1 MPKKSMRKNHEQA
14 QAGFTLLEATFALTV
29 NTMVLLLLAGGM
41 GVIRTA
47 NIQLEQRQ
55 DAEWHLFLIQLEH
68 ELADELLVQ
77 KTSTTIR
84 TKSQNPADTAVYTY
98 EFRVNK
104 VLRYKNGEGYHP
116 MLLQVKALKYEVTN
130 EGISIQATLSD
141 DQTRRAHLILPKAPI
156 K

>member
-1 MPKKSMRKNHEQA
+1 M
-14 QAGFTLLEATFALTV
+14 
-29 NTMVLLLLAGGM
+29 GGM
-41 GVIRTA
+41 EVIRTA
-47 NIQLEQRQ
+47 NIQMEKTQ

-68 ELADELLVQ
+68 ELEDELMVQ
-77 KTSTTIR
+77 KTSTTVR
-84 TKSQNPADTAVYTY
+84 TKSKNPADTAVYTY
-98 EFRVNK
+98 EFRINK

-156 K
+156 KQ